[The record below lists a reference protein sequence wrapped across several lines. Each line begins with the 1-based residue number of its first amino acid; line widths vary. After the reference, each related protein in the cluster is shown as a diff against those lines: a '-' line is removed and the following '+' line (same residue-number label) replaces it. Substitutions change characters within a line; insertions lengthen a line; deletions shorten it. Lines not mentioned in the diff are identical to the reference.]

1 VRRKGLTHHPAA
13 GNRAGG
19 NNPKGRTMT
28 TYRLFKIQDPRS
40 PGFFWYEIE
49 GRTTS
54 GETFTAAVCD
64 TREEAREHIKSM
76 REAVK

>member
-1 VRRKGLTHHPAA
+1 
-13 GNRAGG
+13 
-19 NNPKGRTMT
+19 MT
-28 TYRLFKIQDPRS
+28 TYRLLKIQDPRS

-64 TREEAREHIKSM
+64 TRDEARETIAAM
-76 REAVK
+76 REATR